1 VEKSSKIIILALG
14 AALAIVSASLAAA
27 LATTV
32 SNSQI
37 DTKVI
42 SAASSESFLYVQ
54 HASSGTIEQENDA
67 STAAIY
73 KLTLNGIYNDTMSF
87 SDRPDRKVD
96 QITTARYVYLWTK
109 GQDSFAA
116 DPPNAALVM
125 NEAGGSEAI
134 VVVELLNPVYDSEKQ
149 TLVYDIVAL
158 DPKEGLLAFR
168 SSASLPD
175 SFSQATLFIDNAMD
189 GNCTPGP
196 NADLAWCSLYNLDL
210 SGRDLSYAKLTSA
223 NLANSNLAHSNLTG
237 AALDGAYLVFT
248 NLTGANLTS
257 ANLTGADLYG
267 AALDGA
273 DLDGANLTD
282 AEFEPEEESFSDGD
296 APA

>member
-1 VEKSSKIIILALG
+1 MWKKNSKIIVVLG

-27 LATTV
+27 MGTLM
-32 SNSQI
+32 
-37 DTKVI
+37 
-42 SAASSESFLYVQ
+42 AASSIAANNQIQTEIVSPAANATSFLYVQ
-54 HASSGTIEQENDA
+54 HASSGTIESENDA

-73 KLTLNGIYNDTMSF
+73 KLTLNGVYNNTMSF

-96 QITTARYVYLWTK
+96 QITTARYVHLWTK

-175 SFSQATLFIDNAMD
+175 SFGKATLFIDNAID

-223 NLANSNLAHSNLTG
+223 NLANSNLT
-237 AALDGAYLVFT
+237 
-248 NLTGANLTS
+248 
-257 ANLTGADLYG
+257 G

-282 AEFEPEEESFSDGD
+282 AEFEKEEESFSDGD

>member
-1 VEKSSKIIILALG
+1 MEKSSKIIVVALA
-14 AALAIVSASLAAA
+14 AALAIVSASLVTA
-27 LATTV
+27 LAMTV
-32 SNSQI
+32 PNSQI
-37 DTKVI
+37 NSEVI
-42 SAASSESFLYVQ
+42 SAADSESFLFVQ
-54 HASSGTIEQENDA
+54 HASSGTIESENDS

-73 KLTLNGIYNDTMSF
+73 KLTLNGIYNNTMSF

-96 QITTARYVYLWTK
+96 QITTARYVHLWTK

-125 NEAGGSEAI
+125 NEADGSEAI
-134 VVVELLNPVYDSEKQ
+134 VVVELLNPVYDIEQQ
-149 TLVYDIVAL
+149 TLVYDVVEL
-158 DPKEGLLAFR
+158 NPKEGLLAFR

-175 SFSQATLFIDNAMD
+175 SFGQATLFIDNRFD

-237 AALDGAYLVFT
+237 ATLDDAYLVFA

-267 AALDGA
+267 ADLDGA
-273 DLDGANLTD
+273 DLDGAILTD
-282 AEFEPEEESFSDGD
+282 AIFEKEEESFSDGD